1 MTKECDTN
9 KVAWD
14 RIKVTGVD
22 REDGGAGIRSGTG
35 QNGHNASHHGRQ
47 PTNKRVSEEDRR

>member
-9 KVAWD
+9 KVTWD

-22 REDGGAGIRSGTG
+22 REDGGARIRSGTG
-35 QNGHNASHHGRQ
+35 QIGHNANHHGRQ